1 MAATRHECR
10 EGVFGHRHLHR
21 LLGAKGPVPQAG
33 PIALYGPRPF
43 WFTSALVRAE
53 GYSWFLHKHG
63 EESARKFRFFLD
75 SLEGLEIFDADADLH
90 KETCR
95 ILDRLRGT
103 RLTYVD
109 ASSLALMEHHKIK
122 MVWATD
128 YQLGL
133 TGAEVLPQA

>member
-1 MAATRHECR
+1 MNAAK
-10 EGVFGHRHLHR
+10 VFLDTGIFIAFLGRKDQYHR
-21 LLGAKGPVPQAG
+21 QARS
-33 PIALYGPRPF
+33 LFSGPRPF

-63 EESARKFRFFLD
+63 EESARKFRFLLD
-75 SLEGLEIFDADADLH
+75 SLEGLEIFDADANLH

-109 ASSLALMEHHKIK
+109 ASSLALMEQHEIK

-133 TGAEVLPQA
+133 TGAQVLPQA

>member
-1 MAATRHECR
+1 MNAAK
-10 EGVFGHRHLHR
+10 VFLDTGIFIAFLVLKDQYHR
-21 LLGAKGPVPQAG
+21 QALSLFG
-33 PIALYGPRPF
+33 GPRPC
-43 WFTSALVRAE
+43 WFTSTLVRAE

-75 SLEGLEIFDADADLH
+75 SLEGLEIFDADANLH
-90 KETCR
+90 QETCR

-109 ASSLALMEHHKIK
+109 ASSLALMEQHAIK
-122 MVWATD
+122 KVWATD
-128 YQLGL
+128 HHLGL